1 MRDILSES
9 SKASSE
15 NKKKDAYASFFYT
28 SFASYI
34 FMDINKEIRRIT
46 ANAPTETVQKRA
58 VLLKNLVI
66 ISLSFAELE
75 VSIAGINPQIPP
87 TSMR

>member
-1 MRDILSES
+1 
-9 SKASSE
+9 
-15 NKKKDAYASFFYT
+15 
-28 SFASYI
+28 
-34 FMDINKEIRRIT
+34 MDINQEIRRIT
-46 ANAPTETVQKRA
+46 ANAPTEAVQKRA